1 MKNIS
6 NRNVIDIVSN
16 NNYLDDFIRKADN
29 PKYKK
34 IFHQENLFNSS
45 SIPFGLADE
54 EIMNN
59 EKKNYKIITFWDENY
74 PARLKEIYDP
84 PAVIYVSGSLKD
96 LKKSISVVGTRAC
109 SVYGK
114 LATEQFVTEFVNS
127 GVAVVSGMA
136 YGIDSAAHT
145 TAIEKGGYTIAV
157 VAFGLDKIAPS
168 NMKKQSQKIIDS
180 GGAVLT
186 AYSSQ
191 TVAQRGY
198 FLSRNRIISGLTSAT
213 LIVESSAKGGS
224 LWTAKFAL
232 DQNKEV
238 YAVPGRVFD
247 EKSQGTNKL
256 IKDNIAQIALNPEI
270 ILTDLGYKSEIS
282 NNNIPTN
289 KFNETETLIIN
300 SLSKNPTHID
310 EISELTQL
318 DMSVLLVNLLNLEF
332 NGNIRQL
339 TGKYFIIN

>member
-16 NNYLDDFIRKADN
+16 NSSIDDFIKKIDN

-34 IFHQENLFNSS
+34 IFNQENLFNASA
-45 SIPFGLADE
+45 IPFKLADE
-54 EIMNN
+54 EIKNN
-59 EKKNYKIITFWDENY
+59 EKKNYKMITFWDDDY
-74 PARLKEIYDP
+74 PTRLKEIYDP
-84 PAVIYVSGSLKD
+84 PAVIYVSGNLKD

-127 GVAVVSGMA
+127 GVAVISGMA
-136 YGIDSAAHT
+136 YGIDSEAHT
-145 TAIEKGGYTIAV
+145 TAMERGGYTIAV

-168 NMKKQSQKIIDS
+168 AMKKQAQKIVES
-180 GGAVLT
+180 GGAILT

-191 TVAQRGY
+191 TAAQRGY
-198 FLSRNRIISGLTSAT
+198 FLSRNRIISGLTAAT
-213 LIVESSAKGGS
+213 LVVESSIKGGS

-256 IKDNIAQIALNPEI
+256 IKDNIAQIALSPEI
-270 ILTDLGYKSEIS
+270 MLTDLGYKSENL
-282 NNNIPTN
+282 NNNIQSN
-289 KFNETETLIIN
+289 KFNDTETLIIN

-332 NGNIRQL
+332 NGTIRQL